1 MNIRAL
7 TKSLIIG
14 IAVLAPTQCL
24 AAGVPERFMGVWQAI
39 ENEDQACKASDWN
52 SDRHTD
58 THIKIEAGLV
68 RYHES
73 ECRFKSVTRPKPEF
87 DSGAVHVA
95 MTCDGE
101 GERWSQTQLWQILPL
116 GRNDNLAMV
125 NVSKQRPGISLYRK
139 CGVENAAVAP
149 KDTTR
154 AATDEAG
161 DMRSALRG
169 GRHCFA
175 QKDEGAEFSLS
186 VESSGSA
193 SFSVDVVN
201 PRTKHLC
208 SAKGAV
214 AETARG
220 WRYVDKSQPAEVC
233 EIDIEIS
240 DRIRFRFANEGCE
253 RRYCGARASISSL
266 EFSAQDKKESCS
278 RK

>member
-7 TKSLIIG
+7 TSSLITG
-14 IAVLAPTQCL
+14 IAVFVPAQCL
-24 AAGVPERFMGVWQAI
+24 AAGVPERFIGVWQAI

-58 THIKIEAGLV
+58 THIKIETGLV

-73 ECRFKSVTRPKPEF
+73 ECRFKSVTQPKPVF

-116 GRNDNLAMV
+116 GGNDKLAMV

-139 CGVENAAVAP
+139 CDGENAAVAP

-154 AATDEAG
+154 PATGETG
-161 DMRSALRG
+161 DMRSAMG
-169 GRHCFA
+169 VGRHCFA
-175 QKDEGAEFSLS
+175 QEGEGAEFSLS
-186 VESSGSA
+186 VGSSGSA

-208 SAKGAV
+208 SAKGTA

-233 EIDIEIS
+233 QIDIEIS
-240 DRIRFRFANEGCE
+240 DRIRFRFANESCE